1 MAATAFRY
9 GAIEL
14 KESAQRFWVTGFI
27 ISLMIHSMVLSAF
40 HLDLFHVGT
49 DARTITMRPL
59 TLDPRIRLDPRI
71 PGITT
76 PPPAAGGAPRVHS
89 ERANPVAVPDE
100 KADPEKTLATQEQM
114 ALQVD
119 PIANGTSEGSG
130 TGTGTISI
138 PGSGDDTPMPFEVV
152 EKIPEIIT
160 RVIPTYPA
168 LAVRAGIEGRVVVNM
183 LVGKD
188 GHVREV
194 AVVQSSAD
202 CLNDAAL
209 EAARGF
215 LFTPAYMNNGP
226 VTVWITVPFNFRLR

>member
-1 MAATAFRY
+1 MAATAIRY

-27 ISLMIHSMVLSAF
+27 ISLAIHSMILSAF

-49 DARTITMRPL
+49 DVRNITMRPL
-59 TLDPRIRLDPRI
+59 TIDPRIRLDPRI

-76 PPPAAGGAPRVHS
+76 PPPATAGTPRIHS

-100 KADPEKTLATQEQM
+100 KADPEKELATQEQM
-114 ALQVD
+114 ALHVD
-119 PIANGTSEGSG
+119 PIADGAGEGSG
-130 TGTGTISI
+130 AGTGIITM
-138 PGSGDDTPMPFEVV
+138 PGPGDETPVPFEVV

-160 RVIPTYPA
+160 RVTPTYPP
-168 LAVRAGIEGRVVVNM
+168 LAVRAGIEGRVVVQM
-183 LVGKD
+183 LIGKD
-188 GHVREV
+188 GHVHEA
-194 AVVQSSAD
+194 AVVRSSAD

-226 VTVWITVPFNFRLR
+226 VAVWITVPFNFRLR

>member
-1 MAATAFRY
+1 MTATAIRY

-27 ISLMIHSMVLSAF
+27 ISLVIHSMILSAF
-40 HLDLFHVGT
+40 HMDLFHVGT
-49 DARTITMRPL
+49 DVRNIPMRPVTL
-59 TLDPRIRLDPRI
+59 GPRIHLDPPI
-71 PGITT
+71 PGLTT
-76 PPPAAGGAPRVHS
+76 PPPATGGAPRVHS

-100 KADPEKTLATQEQM
+100 KADPEKELATQEQM

-119 PIANGTSEGSG
+119 PIANGAGEGSG
-130 TGTGTISI
+130 ERTGIITI
-138 PGSGDDTPMPFEVV
+138 PGAGDDTPVPFEAV
-152 EKIPEIIT
+152 EKLPEVIT
-160 RVIPTYPA
+160 RVTPEYPP
-168 LAVRAGIEGRVVVNM
+168 LAVRAGIEGRVVVQM

-188 GHVREV
+188 GHVRE
-194 AVVQSSAD
+194 ATVVRSTAD

-226 VTVWITVPFNFRLR
+226 VAVWITVPFNFRLR